1 MGKVAAGA
9 VLATTLLLIPT
20 VSSAQGVKV
29 SKKNQP
35 EKQIVEKAP
44 VVESDSDTTI
54 TWDGF
59 MGGPN
64 LEPDPEWLE
73 ISEEE
78 IQKYIQEY
86 IENHKEDFIE
96 RLKNEKIDEQAFNI
110 VQRITGHNG
119 ADGSAVLFG
128 DPDHGVGGSDLVD
141 NKSILITGPFLQTA
155 GPYFTAGYLFHFVQI
170 QFIVQFIVFHG

>member
-1 MGKVAAGA
+1 MGKAAAGA

-86 IENHKEDFIE
+86 IENHKEDLIK
-96 RLKNEKIDEQAFNI
+96 RLKDEKINEQAFDI
-110 VQRITGHNG
+110 VYKDVMNNEEIQDIIEEMVKR
-119 ADGSAVLFG
+119 ADIKQAVLDG
-128 DPDHGVGGSDLVD
+128 DEKYIQLAVNKFILKDRKNRFWGG
-141 NKSILITGPFLQTA
+141 GAF
-155 GPYFTAGYLFHFVQI
+155 
-170 QFIVQFIVFHG
+170 